1 MTTWIVGK
9 ISSNEQVRAQLS
21 KVLIKWS
28 TSNAQYN
35 YMLYI
40 PSTWDQEDGSKIRVL
55 ELLWDI
61 IDAALIPPLYC
72 DIYSLPEERCRT
84 GFTHTQGRR
93 HYRSW
98 SGGVMPPPFSNV
110 SAFLY
115 WPPPP
120 SNSWHRPCPHTD
132 CLNHN
137 WARDMHEQQSNIV
150 QVQKLAHFCLCCC
163 RPHRYWRFS
172 ILRQSRICQS
182 SL

>member
-115 WPPPP
+115 WPPPTFKFVAP
-120 SNSWHRPCPHTD
+120 PLPTHRLSQPQLGKGHA
-132 CLNHN
+132 
-137 WARDMHEQQSNIV
+137 WATEQ
-150 QVQKLAHFCLCCC
+150 H
-163 RPHRYWRFS
+163 
-172 ILRQSRICQS
+172 S
-182 SL
+182 SSSKTCALLSMLLQTPPLLKI